1 MLCFVESRATPTR
14 VDQDAALERGAAR
27 LAALGPKRPAPV
39 LALHEA
45 PQLVVHRR
53 DSAEPTGRAHRRR
66 ELVIAHLAE
75 HQGRDRIGERLEVEQ
90 RGRRAAAAVAARRR
104 RAVAADTAL
113 ESDRVRAAAAD
124 AAARRSAS
132 RAASRSAARAF
143 SASASRASMR
153 PPSRLSAQ
161 PPRRRL
167 PLVADLPHHLLR
179 DLGVFLAHVARVAR
193 GTSSRPPGHGRRA
206 LVRIL
211 RTHQLRTVGK
221 GGGRRVRGSDA
232 RSTRTRASGRRA
244 WRIGRRVARGR
255 THSFW
260 WYRS

>member
-53 DSAEPTGRAHRRR
+53 DSAEPAGRAHRRR

-90 RGRRAAAAVAARRR
+90 RGQARGGGGGGAA
-104 RAVAADTAL
+104 
-113 ESDRVRAAAAD
+113 
-124 AAARRSAS
+124 
-132 RAASRSAARAF
+132 
-143 SASASRASMR
+143 
-153 PPSRLSAQ
+153 
-161 PPRRRL
+161 PPRRRRRHRARVRPGPRGGGGRGGSAL
-167 PLVADLPHHLLR
+167 GFARGFSLSRARLLGLSLARVNACLHRGFPRSLRGAGFRLVAYLPRHLLR

-193 GTSSRPPGHGRRA
+193 ERLQPLRQGHGRRA
-206 LVRIL
+206 LVRI
-211 RTHQLRTVGK
+211 
-221 GGGRRVRGSDA
+221 
-232 RSTRTRASGRRA
+232 
-244 WRIGRRVARGR
+244 RRVAHAPAAGNSGEGRGSEGQR
-255 THSFW
+255 V
-260 WYRS
+260 